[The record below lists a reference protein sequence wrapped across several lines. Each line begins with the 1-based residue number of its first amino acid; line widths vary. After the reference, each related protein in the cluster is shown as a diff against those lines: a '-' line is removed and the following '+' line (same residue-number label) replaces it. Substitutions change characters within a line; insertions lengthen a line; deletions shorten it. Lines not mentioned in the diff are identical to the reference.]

1 MDNLGGLKVIDPY
14 DMLTISQVAQILQKN
29 DKTVRDYLDKY
40 KIPHVKR
47 KEGYKRPRRIYIM
60 RRDLE
65 QFIYGQWN
73 NGK

>member
-1 MDNLGGLKVIDPY
+1 MNDPL
-14 DMLTISQVAQILQKN
+14 DMLTISQVADILQK
-29 DKTVRDYLDKY
+29 DKVTIREYLKRY
-40 KIPHVKR
+40 NIPYVKR
-47 KEGYKRPRRIYIM
+47 KEGWKRPRKIYVM